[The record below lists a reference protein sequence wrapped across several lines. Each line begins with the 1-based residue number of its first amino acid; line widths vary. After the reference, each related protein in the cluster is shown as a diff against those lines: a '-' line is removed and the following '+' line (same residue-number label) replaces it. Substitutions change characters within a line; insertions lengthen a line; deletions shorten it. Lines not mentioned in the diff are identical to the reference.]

1 MISFSWCSFR
11 WLNDIRGHYLDW
23 TPAHLWTHTQH
34 QRVLF
39 GFILKL
45 NIMWFDVW
53 ISLHAACLCPFAPPF
68 VCFFVVYCLFKIY
81 CIHWL
86 RTPHVTISQ
95 YFASDA
101 KETFLVMDTLR
112 VRSRC
117 IWACHILI
125 SLDSMRLKFA
135 CLSFGWADDFW
146 WPDPS
151 EEKSCWDT
159 WEFILMDWKN
169 GWYCKI

>member
-23 TPAHLWTHTQH
+23 TPAHLWAHTQH
-34 QRVLF
+34 QRVSS

-45 NIMWFDVW
+45 NIMWFDVR
-53 ISLHAACLCPFAPPF
+53 ISLHAACLFKL
-68 VCFFVVYCLFKIY
+68 YCN

-86 RTPHVTISQ
+86 RTPHVTISPS
-95 YFASDA
+95 FASSDA

-125 SLDSMRLKFA
+125 SLDSMRLKKT
-135 CLSFGWADDFW
+135 CLSFGWAGDFW
-146 WPDPS
+146 WPDPPQ
-151 EEKSCWDT
+151 EKSCWDK
-159 WEFILMDWKN
+159 WELILMDWN
-169 GWYCKI
+169 RWMVR

>member
-1 MISFSWCSFR
+1 MLLSVAEWYSGALLR
-11 WLNDIRGHYLDW
+11 LD
-23 TPAHLWTHTQH
+23 TCTSLDTHTQH

-68 VCFFVVYCLFKIY
+68 VCFLVVYCLFKIY

-125 SLDSMRLKFA
+125 SLDSMRLKKT
-135 CLSFGWADDFW
+135 CLSFGWAGDFW
-146 WPDPS
+146 WPDPPQ
-151 EEKSCWDT
+151 EKSCWDK
-159 WEFILMDWKN
+159 WELILMVL
-169 GWYCKI
+169 